1 MIGYMKWQFGWPDAT
16 WMESSM
22 CGMQPTL
29 LKLLRSDRRECA
41 YLEFMVLVGHIYVSL
56 QDVYCFICSLS
67 PKLGGWSPSAIHAGR
82 ET

>member
-1 MIGYMKWQFGWPDAT
+1 MEEQDDRLHENGNLGGLMRHGW
-16 WMESSM
+16 SL
-22 CGMQPTL
+22 QPTL